1 MKSRCLLAIALFA
14 ISSSVLAQ
22 SRSYSALKDNFKGQ
36 PDVHSFSVT
45 GWFGRMILNMAGEL
59 EVRDAIKELKQVR
72 LITIPKQEFSNRN
85 LSVAGFKSLMKQD
98 GFEDLAQI
106 TDRGELVSVFIQEGK
121 SKSHNR
127 YLVLVEEESEIV
139 AIELTG
145 YLDPSKLVPSENSE
159 VIINQ

>member
-45 GWFGRMILNMAGEL
+45 GWFGRVILNMAGEL

-72 LITIPKQEFSNRN
+72 LITIPKQEFSNLN
-85 LSVAGFKSLMKQD
+85 LTVAGFKSLMKQD

-127 YLVLVEEESEIV
+127 YMVLVEEESEIV

-159 VIINQ
+159 LTINQ